1 MLYPLTNDYVFKSVF
16 SHKEIQED
24 FLNSFIEFYDKLNI
38 NADIKSINAEK
49 LLMAPHISIKEFYG
63 DLIIVLDN
71 NILVSLEMYNGFE
84 EKDLKKSLCYVAR
97 IYGNQLK
104 KGEEYSSVRKVIGI
118 TLFKDETYKMNSML
132 EDYELVDKV
141 NKIKIEEGVELILVD
156 IDNEKTILYN
166 EDMKFIKYLKIF
178 RSVNYIEM
186 NKHSGGDEMLEK
198 TIAYAKEF
206 TSDPDNQNLIDHFE
220 SAVRN
225 AKRIAESK
233 GKTEGIE
240 IGKIEGIKLGKID
253 IAQKL
258 LNLGVAKSIVQKS
271 TGLSLEEL
279 NNLVVS

>member
-1 MLYPLTNDYVFKSVF
+1 M
-16 SHKEIQED
+16 
-24 FLNSFIEFYDKLNI
+24 
-38 NADIKSINAEK
+38 
-49 LLMAPHISIKEFYG
+49 
-63 DLIIVLDN
+63 
-71 NILVSLEMYNGFE
+71 
-84 EKDLKKSLCYVAR
+84 
-97 IYGNQLK
+97 
-104 KGEEYSSVRKVIGI
+104 
-118 TLFKDETYKMNSML
+118 
-132 EDYELVDKV
+132 
-141 NKIKIEEGVELILVD
+141 
-156 IDNEKTILYN
+156 
-166 EDMKFIKYLKIF
+166 
-178 RSVNYIEM
+178 EM

-279 NNLVVS
+279 NNLVVN

>member
-1 MLYPLTNDYVFKSVF
+1 MESEVIKCYIHLQMIMFLNPCF
-16 SHKEIQED
+16 SQRD
-24 FLNSFIEFYDKLNI
+24 SRRFLNSFIEFYDKLNI

-141 NKIKIEEGVELILVD
+141 NKIKIEEGVELILL
-156 IDNEKTILYN
+156 ILTMRKHLYN

-178 RSVNYIEM
+178 RSVNYMEM
-186 NKHSGGDEMLEK
+186 NKH
-198 TIAYAKEF
+198 
-206 TSDPDNQNLIDHFE
+206 
-220 SAVRN
+220 
-225 AKRIAESK
+225 
-233 GKTEGIE
+233 TEVM
-240 IGKIEGIKLGKID
+240 KC
-253 IAQKL
+253 
-258 LNLGVAKSIVQKS
+258 
-271 TGLSLEEL
+271 
-279 NNLVVS
+279 